1 MAIKLTKTE
10 QLVHDESMLGY
21 SVNEMSSI
29 FDITDSQVKRHLCSI
44 YKKRGVSNR
53 TELMAK
59 EILRLTNEIRL
70 MEMERDER

>member
-10 QLVHDESMLGY
+10 QLVYDEAMLGY

-29 FDITDSQVKRHLCSI
+29 FDITDSQVKRHLCNI